1 MHEISA
7 AVVPFLETWAPVIV
21 LAATAVGMVA
31 CAQLFFTLK
40 RQIQKLK
47 KECRDLRQVQEDASK
62 EFTSRNAALEERLR
76 AEEQRASVLTP
87 PAPPRSGLNMNK
99 RTHVIRLA
107 RRGERPGAI
116 ASTLQLPRAEVDLLL
131 KLEKISQEP
140 HENRES
146 LAG

>member
-1 MHEISA
+1 MHEISLA
-7 AVVPFLETWAPVIV
+7 AVPFLETWAPLIV
-21 LAATAVGMVA
+21 LAVTAAGMMA

-40 RQIQKLK
+40 RQIQKLN
-47 KECRDLRQVQEDASK
+47 KECQDLHQVQEDAAR
-62 EFTSRNAALEERLR
+62 EWISRNAALEERLR
-76 AEEQRASVLTP
+76 AEELRASVLTP

-131 KLEKISQEP
+131 KLEKLSQEP
-140 HENRES
+140 HESRES
-146 LAG
+146 RAG